1 MAVSVFLIY
10 GTAIGTFTRPNDQT
24 VTFMVM
30 LVFVPLLFVDRPIR
44 MAAVLLFYVITFIIL
59 AYKYKDPRIL
69 SADITDIIKEYSKV
83 DWTSN
88 IDIHKK
94 ISHALDDLLYDY
106 SDNNNWD
113 LSFEIMDKIIDNVK
127 TIALRRF

>member
-1 MAVSVFLIY
+1 MATHSSILALKIPRTEELGAGYYPWGRKESGTTERLHFL
-10 GTAIGTFTRPNDQT
+10 TFTILYILDE
-24 VTFMVM
+24 VI
-30 LVFVPLLFVDRPIR
+30 PLSENRDIVAD
-44 MAAVLLFYVITFIIL
+44 
-59 AYKYKDPRIL
+59 L

>member
-1 MAVSVFLIY
+1 M
-10 GTAIGTFTRPNDQT
+10 
-24 VTFMVM
+24 
-30 LVFVPLLFVDRPIR
+30 
-44 MAAVLLFYVITFIIL
+44 
-59 AYKYKDPRIL
+59 
-69 SADITDIIKEYSKV
+69 

-88 IDIHKK
+88 SDIHKK

-106 SDNNNWD
+106 SDRNGWD